1 MLELKTLIV
10 CASRYGSTLEIGRWI
25 GERLPWT
32 ETDCFAIANAPSPA
46 DYDLVIYRLEGA
58 H

>member
-1 MLELKTLIV
+1 MKTLIV

-32 ETDCFAIANAPSPA
+32 ETDCFAIAYAPSPA

-58 H
+58 Y